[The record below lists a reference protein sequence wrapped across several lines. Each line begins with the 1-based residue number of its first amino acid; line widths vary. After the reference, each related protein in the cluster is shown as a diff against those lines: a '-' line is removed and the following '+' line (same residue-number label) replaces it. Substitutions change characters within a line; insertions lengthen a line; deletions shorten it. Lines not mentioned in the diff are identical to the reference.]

1 MEINGITQLA
11 AGMAQQ
17 RTEQEVS
24 VAVLKKALDVQKG
37 TAAALLAALPQPQ
50 PQPQPVARLPPHL
63 GQNVNTTA

>member
-1 MEINGITQLA
+1 MDNTMEINGITQLA
-11 AGMAQQ
+11 TGMAQQ

-50 PQPQPVARLPPHL
+50 PAARLPPHL